1 MRSEITVLTFD
12 CYGTLIDWERG
23 ILATDYSVKNKTEKN
38 MPSTFQF
45 LFQTSDG
52 HASNAAQAFRRGTRT
67 RRYPDTGQCRHDEL
81 RCFLYDEQFFK
92 CTFRQSCFS
101 HGRLSRHRRRHR
113 PPSGKRRSGTYLA

>member
-1 MRSEITVLTFD
+1 MSSEITVLTFD

-52 HASNAAQAFRRGTRT
+52 HASNAAQAFRCGTCT
-67 RRYPDTGQCRHDEL
+67 CRYLDTSQCRHDEL
-81 RCFLYDEQFFK
+81 RCDLRIHPLADLPRSSG
-92 CTFRQSCFS
+92 FRNPALKTKQHCSA
-101 HGRLSRHRRRHR
+101 RHVGYHRHFR
-113 PPSGKRRSGTYLA
+113 V